1 VIVVLISIHPL
12 PLSALIVA
20 MATVMLVVMVER
32 NQIHHYRYFQL
43 FHLFQEKVLSI
54 NKKKLTKFGFISL
67 QVPFQII
74 RKIMLSA
81 LKLSLCF
88 LQSSIQKQTS
98 KQTKEKR
105 KQQNLKILNSII
117 CDILC

>member
-20 MATVMLVVMVER
+20 MATVMLVVMVGR

-54 NKKKLTKFGFISL
+54 NKKSL
-67 QVPFQII
+67 LNLGLYHF
-74 RKIMLSA
+74 KYHS
-81 LKLSLCF
+81 KLSEKSCF
-88 LQSSIQKQTS
+88 PL
-98 KQTKEKR
+98 
-105 KQQNLKILNSII
+105 
-117 CDILC
+117 